1 MRLIKVFKLRRIRL
15 VRTIIED
22 KTAIIHI
29 EKNIIYENV
38 DILEDKLS
46 YIKSLGVF
54 NFIFDFHKTE
64 FICSSALGLIAS
76 TLRIASE
83 NGGVVYFC
91 SLTSR
96 LKNLFEAMK
105 FLNIVHTAG
114 NAEDALKNIK

>member
-1 MRLIKVFKLRRIRL
+1 M

-29 EKNIIYENV
+29 EKNIITENV
-38 DILEDKLS
+38 DILENKLS
-46 YIKSLGVF
+46 YIKSLEVV

-64 FICSSALGLIAS
+64 YICSSALGLIAS

-83 NGGVVYFC
+83 NGGTVYFC

-96 LKNLFEAMK
+96 LKNLFETMK
-105 FLNIVHTAG
+105 FLTIVKTA
-114 NAEDALKNIK
+114 NNVDEALKNIK